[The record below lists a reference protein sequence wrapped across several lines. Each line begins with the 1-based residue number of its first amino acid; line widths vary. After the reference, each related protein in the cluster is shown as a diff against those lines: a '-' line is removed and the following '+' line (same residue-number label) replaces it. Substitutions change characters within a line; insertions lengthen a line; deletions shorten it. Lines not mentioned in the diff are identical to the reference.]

1 MIDRGISTSQQRL
14 RTVLRTPS
22 AQPQAI
28 AETILEESGLQEQ
41 AAYNP
46 YTDLSQRIPIEPA
59 SEARKDKP
67 MTSPSHVALSMKS
80 MIANLD
86 ERSSQ
91 IAERAARV
99 EKRAHVAFD
108 KYETVLGAKEAE
120 VEALEDALNQ
130 HTNGGGEE

>member
-1 MIDRGISTSQQRL
+1 MIDRSISTSQQRL
-14 RTVLRTPS
+14 RTVLRTPT

-28 AETILEESGLQEQ
+28 AETILEGSGLQQQ
-41 AAYNP
+41 AS
-46 YTDLSQRIPIEPA
+46 TEPP
-59 SEARKDKP
+59 KDKP
-67 MTSPSHVALSMKS
+67 MTSPRHAALGLTSML
-80 MIANLD
+80 ANLD

-130 HTNGGGEE
+130 HTNGGEE

>member
-1 MIDRGISTSQQRL
+1 MIDRSISTSQQRL
-14 RTVLRTPS
+14 RTVLRTPT
-22 AQPQAI
+22 APPQAI
-28 AETILEESGLQEQ
+28 AETILEGSGLQQGQ
-41 AAYNP
+41 AS
-46 YTDLSQRIPIEPA
+46 TEPP
-59 SEARKDKP
+59 KDKP
-67 MTSPSHVALSMKS
+67 MTSPRHAALGLTSML
-80 MIANLD
+80 ANLD

-130 HTNGGGEE
+130 HTNGGEE